1 MSIWS
6 RIAAALEAL
15 RQGEP
20 FSAVFD
26 RLRAAPVPPE
36 RSVAFTIGVIAL
48 GAKLAKA
55 DGRVTRDEVAAFRA
69 VFTIPPGEERHAARV
84 FNLARQDVAGFEA
97 YARKIAALFPPGDPV
112 LRDLLEGL
120 FHVALADGRLHPDEE
135 AFLAEVARL
144 FGLPDRCFAA
154 IRARLVPGA
163 APDPFAVLELPP
175 GATVEE
181 ARAAWRRAVRESHPD
196 ALRAR
201 GLPEEALAAAEARLK
216 AINRAWEDIRT
227 RQAA

>member
-144 FGLPDRCFAA
+144 LGLPDRCFAA

-175 GATVEE
+175 GATLKE

>member
-175 GATVEE
+175 GATLKE